1 MACVTGWQG
10 GLRALCPGPSCST
23 SLLPEQGGAWALP
36 DLWLWGLRLIQ
47 VVLWVGLGILVVST
61 HTTLSVS
68 EETPVNLD
76 LAKEA
81 PGGQLRAAD
90 GEMKAEVARL
100 PGTRLSGMCAPPPSP
115 CSPLR
120 GCRGS
125 HTLGSRE

>member
-1 MACVTGWQG
+1 MACVTGQQA
-10 GLRALCPGPSCST
+10 GLPALCPGPSCSA
-23 SLLPEQGGAWALP
+23 SLLPGQGGAWALP
-36 DLWLWGLRLIQ
+36 DLFGCGVWGLCLIQ

-90 GEMKAEVARL
+90 GETKAEVARF
-100 PGTRLSGMCAPPPSP
+100 PGTRLSGTCTHPAQPLQPS
-115 CSPLR
+115 
-120 GCRGS
+120 
-125 HTLGSRE
+125 